1 VLLIRLMIAV
11 FLMAVPD
18 LAVAAS
24 ASRSTMASWYGA
36 RWDGRPTASGE
47 PFNHRR
53 FTAASRYLP
62 MGTRIQVTRGERRVV
77 VRVNDRGPYIR
88 GRGLDLSEA
97 AARSLG
103 IREQGVARVQYRIIS
118 RQR

>member
-1 VLLIRLMIAV
+1 MLLVRLMIAV
-11 FLMAVPD
+11 FLVLVPD

-24 ASRSTMASWYGA
+24 SSRSTVASWYGA
-36 RWDGRPTASGE
+36 KWNGRPTASGE

-62 MGTRIQVTRGERRVV
+62 MGTRIEVTHGNRRVV
-77 VRVNDRGPYIR
+77 VKVNDRGPYIR

-103 IREQGVARVQYRIIS
+103 IREAGVARVRYRVVS
-118 RQR
+118 RR